1 MLKMRLIIGTLLAV
15 ALVGLLLLDDH
26 LGREVGLSWPPSF
39 CILIGLAAAV
49 SLYEL
54 ATLLRRR
61 QWRVY
66 ELPTLA
72 AVMVMLSVAV
82 MSHVTGTRIR
92 LGPSLGPS
100 DPAVVILAVLVLGV
114 IAAEVVRAARHGEG
128 LKEAIGSVG
137 ATLFMA
143 AYGGVLMLF
152 VVAIRFLHPI
162 GDPTHGLHLFLMFLA
177 VVKGTDIGAYCVGKM
192 IGRHKLVP
200 RLSPA
205 KTIEGCVGGYALG
218 MAAALGL
225 GLTLA
230 GLAVW
235 QAVVFGLVVSTAA
248 VIGDL
253 AESLVKR
260 AVETKDSSRAVPGFG
275 GVLDIM
281 DSILFAA
288 PVAYAVLVAIGA

>member
-15 ALVGLLLLDDH
+15 ALVGLLLLDDY
-26 LGREVGLSWPPSF
+26 LGREYGLSWPPSF
-39 CILIGLAAAV
+39 CVIIGLAAAA

-82 MSHVTGTRIR
+82 MSHVTGTRTQLGPP
-92 LGPSLGPS
+92 LGPSNPV
-100 DPAVVILAVLVLGV
+100 VVILTVLVLGV
-114 IAAEVVRAARHGEG
+114 ITAEVVRAARHGEG

-143 AYGGVLMLF
+143 AYVGVLMLF

-162 GDPTHGLHLFLMFLA
+162 DESTHGLYLFLMFLA
-177 VVKGTDIGAYCVGKM
+177 VVKCTDIGAYCVGKM

-205 KTIEGCVGGYALG
+205 KTIEGCVGGYVLG

-225 GLTLA
+225 GLTLV

-235 QAVVFGLVVSTAA
+235 QAIVFGLVVSTAA
-248 VIGDL
+248 IIGDL

>member
-1 MLKMRLIIGTLLAV
+1 MLKMRLIIGILLAV

-143 AYGGVLMLF
+143 AYVGVLMLF

>member
-1 MLKMRLIIGTLLAV
+1 MLKMRLIIGTLLGV
-15 ALVGLLLLDDH
+15 AIVGLLLLDDV
-26 LGREVGLSWPPSF
+26 LSRQIGLSWPPSF
-39 CILIGLAAAV
+39 CILLGLAAAM

-82 MSHVTGTRIR
+82 MSHVTGTQIQLGPP
-92 LGPSLGPS
+92 LGPSNP
-100 DPAVVILAVLVLGV
+100 VVVVLTVLVLGV
-114 IAAEVVRAARHGEG
+114 ITAEVVRAARHGEG

-143 AYGGVLMLF
+143 AYIGVLMRF
-152 VVAIRFLHPI
+152 VVAIRFLHPT
-162 GDPTHGLHLFLMFLA
+162 GEPTHGLYLFLMFLA
-177 VVKGTDIGAYCVGKM
+177 VVKATDIGAYSVGKM
-192 IGRHKLVP
+192 IGRHKFVP

-205 KTIEGCVGGYALG
+205 KTVEGCVGGYALG
-218 MAAALGL
+218 MAASLGL

-235 QAVVFGLVVSTAA
+235 QAVVFGLAVSTAA
-248 VIGDL
+248 VVGDL

-260 AVETKDSSRAVPGFG
+260 AVETKDSSRVVPGFG

-288 PVAYAVLVAIGA
+288 PVAYAVLVTLGV